1 VVSVF
6 FKPKLQIYEHIFN
19 WRANLGVF
27 SVVFSNKIIVS
38 LRLKTYKQIHK
49 KMGKQLTV
57 ALVAHDNRKADMVEW
72 ALHNAELLSKH
83 KLVCTGTTGGL
94 ILKALREKNID
105 ADITCM
111 NSGPM
116 GGDAEIAAL
125 VVRNQINLAI
135 FLIDDLNAQPHEA
148 DIQML
153 LRQCRVHNVPIA
165 CNRYSADLMIT
176 STLWDK
182 DDYVPSMPR
191 YVKFQR

>member
-1 VVSVF
+1 MT
-6 FKPKLQIYEHIFN
+6 LQPE
-19 WRANLGVF
+19 
-27 SVVFSNKIIVS
+27 
-38 LRLKTYKQIHK
+38 
-49 KMGKQLTV
+49 KQLTI

-72 ALHNAELLSKH
+72 ALHNSALLSKH
-83 KLVCTGTTGGL
+83 KLICTGTTGGL
-94 ILKALREKNID
+94 IRNAFNEKGID
-105 ADITCM
+105 ANITCV
-111 NSGPM
+111 NSGPL

-125 VVRNQINLAI
+125 VVRKQIHLAI

-176 STLWDK
+176 STLWDN
-182 DDYVPSMPR
+182 DEYEPSVPR

>member
-1 VVSVF
+1 MNN
-6 FKPKLQIYEHIFN
+6 QNIQRMN
-19 WRANLGVF
+19 
-27 SVVFSNKIIVS
+27 
-38 LRLKTYKQIHK
+38 
-49 KMGKQLTV
+49 KQLTI

-72 ALHNAELLSKH
+72 AVFNADMLSKH
-83 KLVCTGTTGGL
+83 KLICTGTTGKL
-94 ILKALREKNID
+94 IQKAIEKKGVNV
-105 ADITCM
+105 DITCM

-125 VVRNQINLAI
+125 VVRKQINLAV
-135 FLIDDLNAQPHEA
+135 FLIDDLNPQPHEA

-182 DDYVPSMPR
+182 EDYVPSEPR
-191 YVKFQR
+191 YVKFNR